1 MSSDAPLPTE
11 VGRYHVDRLLGHG
24 AMGRVFLARDGV
36 LDRDV
41 AIKVLRQDLG
51 LAPGQHGTLLDR
63 MRQEARAS
71 ARLLHPN
78 IVALFDMGEDPELG
92 LYLVFEYVEGPT
104 LRDAIDGGRLGPSRA
119 AKIARE
125 LGHALTTAHSA
136 GILHRDI
143 KPENVILAKQGAKIA
158 DFGIARIPGST
169 LTRDGGVLG
178 TPAYSAPE
186 AIESGTFSP
195 ASDQFSLAATLYE
208 ALSAT
213 RAFPGDDAISVSN
226 RIMESEPDPVA
237 EKCGLDPHVDRVLA
251 RALDKN
257 PSRRFSSAED
267 FGQAL
272 AEALGLSA
280 TRAALPTLPDTEHT
294 RAADE
299 ESERR
304 QLVAAGIGAVVG
316 GLVVAALFLLW
327 PSTAGEPTATPASP
341 TSTSARVTAAP
352 ALEPTEAA
360 PAAGH
365 ETRSKSRRGGGV
377 RDAAEADEQAPA
389 SPEPREP
396 SSLED

>member
-11 VGRYHVDRLLGHG
+11 VGRYHVVRLLGHG

-51 LAPGQHGTLLDR
+51 LGPGQHETLLDR

-104 LRDAIDGGRLGPSRA
+104 LRDAIDKGPLGPSRT
-119 AKIARE
+119 AKISRE
-125 LGHALTTAHSA
+125 LGHALATAHSA

-186 AIESGTFSP
+186 AIESGSFSQ

-213 RAFPGDDAISVSN
+213 RAFPGDDAVSVSN
-226 RIMESEPDPVA
+226 RIMESEPEPIA
-237 EKCGLDPHVDRVLA
+237 EKGGLDPHVDRVLA
-251 RALDKN
+251 RGLDKT
-257 PSRRFSSAED
+257 PSRRFPSAED

-280 TRAALPTLPDTEHT
+280 ARAALPTIPDAEHVRATE
-294 RAADE
+294 E
-299 ESERR
+299 EAERR

-316 GLVVAALFLLW
+316 ALVVAALFLLW
-327 PSTAGEPTATPASP
+327 PSKPAEPTATPLAA
-341 TSTSARVTAAP
+341 TSTSARTTAAP
-352 ALEPTEAA
+352 AAEPA
-360 PAAGH
+360 PAGGRRP
-365 ETRSKSRRGGGV
+365 RSKSRHGSGPK
-377 RDAAEADEQAPA
+377 DAAVADAGPAPSA
-389 SPEPREP
+389 ERRE
-396 SSLED
+396 SSALED